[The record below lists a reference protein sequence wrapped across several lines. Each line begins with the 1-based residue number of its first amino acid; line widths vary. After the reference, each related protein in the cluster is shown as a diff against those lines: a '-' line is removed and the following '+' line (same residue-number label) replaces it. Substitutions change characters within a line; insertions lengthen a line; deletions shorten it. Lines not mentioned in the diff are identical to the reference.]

1 MSESKTLLIRYDEIG
16 LKGKN
21 RNQFIDRLVGNI
33 KAHLQDIPGLRFK
46 VPHGRIFI
54 DCPEE
59 SVMES
64 LKRLQKIPGVASV
77 SVGVTRPPDFDA
89 LAAVGREWI
98 EPLLKPGQTLRFCVR
113 TNRADK
119 SFPYKSP
126 EIDREVGSRILRE
139 LHSKGLEVNINQAD
153 FTLEVEIGQDETVVF
168 YNRVPGLRG
177 LPVGSSGDVLGL
189 ISGGIDSPVA
199 MYRMIKRGCRVHGIF
214 FDNRPFMGRGG
225 YDKVVKLARH
235 LNGYQKR
242 ARLYVVPFEDIQ
254 VAIRDHCHE
263 SNRVVL
269 YRRMM
274 YRIAEAVAREQ
285 DALALVTGEAVGQ
298 VASQTLQNLNAVS
311 EVVRLSVFRPLVG
324 MNKQEIINEAK
335 ELGTYEI
342 SIEPYPDCCSVFMPA
357 RPATR
362 AKIKDLE
369 ADETKYSWDPL
380 MAKAIENMETLE
392 LDALGL

>member
-1 MSESKTLLIRYDEIG
+1 MSEPRTLLIRYDEIG

-21 RNQFIDRLVGNI
+21 RDQFIDRLARNI
-33 KAHLQDIPGLRFK
+33 RDHLNEIPGLRYK

-54 DCPEE
+54 FCPEA
-59 SVMES
+59 SVEACLS
-64 LKRLQKIPGVASV
+64 RLQKVAGVASV
-77 SVGVTRPPDFDA
+77 SVGVTRPPEFDA

-98 EPLLKPGQTLRFCVR
+98 EPLIQEGKPFRFCVR

-119 SFPYKSP
+119 SYPYKSP

-139 LHSKGLEVNINQAD
+139 LHSKGLEVNIKQAD
-153 FTLEVEIGQDETVVF
+153 FVLEIEIGQDETVVF
-168 YNRVPGLRG
+168 YNRIPGLRG
-177 LPVGSSGDVLGL
+177 LPVGSSGEVLGL

-199 MYRMIKRGCRVHGIF
+199 MYRMMRRGCRVHGIF

-235 LNGYQKR
+235 LNGYQKH
-242 ARLYVVPFEDIQ
+242 ARLYVVPFEEIQ

-263 SNRVVL
+263 FNRVVL

-274 YRIAEAVAREQ
+274 YRIAEAVARKQ
-285 DALALVTGEAVGQ
+285 NSLALVTGEAVGQ

-311 EVVRLSVFRPLVG
+311 DVVRLSVFRPLIG

-342 SIEPYPDCCSVFMPA
+342 SIEPHPDCCSVFMPT
-357 RPATR
+357 RPTTR

-369 ADETKYSWDPL
+369 VDEKKYPWEPL

-392 LDALGL
+392 LDTLTL